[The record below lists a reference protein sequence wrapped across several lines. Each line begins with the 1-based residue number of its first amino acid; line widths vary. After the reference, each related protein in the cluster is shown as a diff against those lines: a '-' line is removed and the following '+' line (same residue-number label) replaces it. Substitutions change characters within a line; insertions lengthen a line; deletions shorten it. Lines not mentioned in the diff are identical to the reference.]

1 MAGTAAVVRLEDVH
15 KTYRTGE
22 VDVHAV
28 RGVSLEIARGEFVA
42 FMGSSGSGKSTLM
55 NLLGCLDRPTRGRYL
70 LDGFDVS
77 GLDRDQLADIRN
89 RKLGFVFQ
97 SFNLLPRTSALENVE
112 LPLLYGEHRLTN
124 AELGEKARKV
134 LATVGLS
141 GREDHHP
148 SQLSGGQ
155 QQRVAIARALIND
168 PEVVLADEP
177 TGNLDSRT
185 SLEIMDIFQKL
196 NERGITIVMVTH
208 ETDIAA
214 FAKRNIVMRDG
225 TVQTDQ
231 PSRTTPDCGKR
242 NEEFGDQEMKF
253 ESTFKIAF
261 RALRRNKLRSVLTA
275 LGIIIGVG
283 AVIAMV
289 SIGNGA
295 KAQVEQQ
302 IASLGENVI
311 LIFSGSVTSSGIRTG
326 WGSAG
331 TLKIEDAE
339 AIRREVPGV
348 IAVSEE
354 VISTRQVSAGNQ
366 NWFTRVYGESPE
378 YFDIRQW
385 PLSDGASFTGQDVR
399 SSNKVCVIGRTTAS
413 QVFGSE
419 DPIGQVLRI
428 QGVPFLVTGVLT
440 PKGLSPQ
447 GTDQDDIVIM
457 PYTSAMKRVIGGST
471 LRGIN
476 VQVASPNDLAPAQQ
490 QITELLRQRHN
501 IRAGR
506 DDDFTVRNQQE
517 IAETATATS
526 RIMALLLGAIASVS
540 LIVGGIGI
548 MNIMLVSVTER
559 TREIGVRL
567 AVGAHGRD
575 ILTQFLIEAVTL
587 SVIGGAIGILLGL
600 GASRMLSVF
609 AHWPTLISIPS
620 IIAAFFVSAA
630 VGIFFGFY
638 PAREAA
644 RLDPI
649 EALRYE

>member
-1 MAGTAAVVRLEDVH
+1 
-15 KTYRTGE
+15 
-22 VDVHAV
+22 
-28 RGVSLEIARGEFVA
+28 
-42 FMGSSGSGKSTLM
+42 
-55 NLLGCLDRPTRGRYL
+55 
-70 LDGFDVS
+70 
-77 GLDRDQLADIRN
+77 
-89 RKLGFVFQ
+89 
-97 SFNLLPRTSALENVE
+97 
-112 LPLLYGEHRLTN
+112 
-124 AELGEKARKV
+124 
-134 LATVGLS
+134 
-141 GREDHHP
+141 
-148 SQLSGGQ
+148 
-155 QQRVAIARALIND
+155 
-168 PEVVLADEP
+168 
-177 TGNLDSRT
+177 
-185 SLEIMDIFQKL
+185 MDIFQKL

-231 PSRTTPDCGKR
+231 PVARRLTAEKG
-242 NEEFGDQEMKF
+242 NEEFGGREVKF

-428 QGVPFLVTGVLT
+428 QGVPFLVTGILT